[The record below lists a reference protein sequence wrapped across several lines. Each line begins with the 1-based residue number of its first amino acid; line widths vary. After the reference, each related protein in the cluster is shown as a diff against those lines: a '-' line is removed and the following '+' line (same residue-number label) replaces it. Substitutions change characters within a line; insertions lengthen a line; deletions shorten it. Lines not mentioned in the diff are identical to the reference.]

1 MTGECNV
8 ARDLMPLCI
17 DGAAS
22 KESEAYVGAHV
33 SECEACRAY
42 YDGMKAS
49 LPKRAAAQS
58 AKEQAAFS
66 RTAEKLCRRRWFRK
80 ALIAVLVLALLIGGI
95 AVGRFVYENASR
107 RVKAYECDTTVVQ
120 LSDGRIMT
128 IVNNGKNMLYGAY
141 AGRDGAGMTGQI
153 DIWRYRF
160 GHGEY
165 RTIVYA
171 VIWDDADTLQSIRL
185 NDATIWRQGDA
196 LQAASKELEEWVN
209 AREELDRRRRE
220 IEKAHAL
227 EMVQNE
233 DYGQNYQLTGEEDA
247 ELNDLEQAVATA
259 YDNVPEWPKG
269 SMVSSPQVI
278 YAE

>member
-1 MTGECNV
+1 MKGECNV

-22 KESEAYVGAHV
+22 KESEAYVEAHV

-42 YDGMKAS
+42 YDGMRAR
-49 LPKRAAAQS
+49 LPESVRRQAEAEGEAFARTAARMRRRRVLKRALAA
-58 AKEQAAFS
+58 
-66 RTAEKLCRRRWFRK
+66 
-80 ALIAVLVLALLIGGI
+80 ALALALLIGGI

-141 AGRDGAGMTGQI
+141 ATIDSAGMIGQI
-153 DIWRYRF
+153 NIYRYRF
-160 GHGEY
+160 GHDEY

-171 VIWDDADTLQSIRL
+171 AIWDDAFRSITL
-185 NDATIWRQGDA
+185 NDEAIWRQGDV
-196 LQAASKELEEWVN
+196 LRAASKELEEWVN
-209 AREELDRRRRE
+209 ARDELDRRRRE

-227 EMVQNE
+227 EMIQNE
-233 DYGQNYQLTGEEDA
+233 DYGETYQLTSEERT
-247 ELNDLEQAVATA
+247 ELNDLEKAVATA

-269 SMVSSPQVI
+269 SIVSTPQVI
-278 YAE
+278 HAE